1 MIFDLILIAAQ
12 TAADTAKAADD
23 ISTHLHFDI
32 SQIGEHGGYA
42 LTVIGYTVVF
52 MALVILILFVSGIS
66 KVLEIRQRRNLRKEG
81 HRAAERADLSIPGEI
96 NAAIAM
102 ALYLHFEEAHDIEST
117 VLTIKKRTG
126 SYTPWSQKIYNIT
139 DYPEIKL
146 TERR

>member
-12 TAADTAKAADD
+12 TAADTAKVADD

-32 SQIGEHGGYA
+32 SQIGENGGFT

-52 MALVILILFVSGIS
+52 MALLFLIISVSGIS
-66 KVLEIRQRRNLRKEG
+66 KILEIRQRRKLRDEG
-81 HRAAERADLSIPGEI
+81 HRSAERDDLSIPGEI

-102 ALYLHFEEAHDIEST
+102 AIYLHFDEAHDIEDT
-117 VLTIKKRTG
+117 VLTIRKRTG

-139 DYPEIKL
+139 DYPEIK
-146 TERR
+146 